1 MEAWGTRDG
10 DRCEKIQKLM
20 DTLEVM
26 KNTAAGFSSC
36 NLQLKGIAQ
45 RIGRLLHR
53 ASAAK
58 DQATN
63 PAASSSRKRKK
74 GRSGKKSKNLVD
86 ESLPALR
93 SLCQEVD
100 VMIGQMV
107 EMYCAVSPEDQSG
120 KQIFCLCGAS
130 FMKKHLAA
138 APRLE
143 IPTLLRNDATTE
155 LTSLSLNTDPLM

>member
-1 MEAWGTRDG
+1 
-10 DRCEKIQKLM
+10 M

-26 KNTAAGFSSC
+26 KNTATGFSSY
-36 NLQLKGIAQ
+36 NLQLKGITQ
-45 RIGRLLHR
+45 RIEKLLHR

-58 DQATN
+58 DQATQ
-63 PAASSSRKRKK
+63 PVASSSKKRKK
-74 GRSGKKSKNLVD
+74 GRSSKKSKSRAD

-130 FMKKHLAA
+130 FMKRHLSA

-143 IPTLLRNDATTE
+143 IPTLLRNDTTTE
-155 LTSLSLNTDPLM
+155 LTFPLTTGRCDV